1 MVLAGYRIINFYE
14 KQFLFRKTTQVYINV
29 GIFLEYTDHKKV
41 YLAVEFIKLMLAVK
55 NCYVSL
61 TKVPNIVFCFVN
73 SQKRW

>member
-41 YLAVEFIKLMLAVK
+41 YLAVEFIKID
-55 NCYVSL
+55 VS
-61 TKVPNIVFCFVN
+61 C
-73 SQKRW
+73 QKLLR